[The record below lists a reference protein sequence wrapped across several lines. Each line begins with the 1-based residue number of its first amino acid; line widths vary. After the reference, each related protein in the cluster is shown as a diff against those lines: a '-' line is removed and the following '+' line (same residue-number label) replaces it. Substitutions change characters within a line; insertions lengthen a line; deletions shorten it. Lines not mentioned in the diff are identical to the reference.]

1 MARLSSVLTVVP
13 YIFVLAISSR
23 AAAEPESAAAEPAPR
38 APMTWHATPPAETSP
53 SGTSTADSSA
63 PTPNHGDE
71 PQRSHERSDDA
82 SRAMDEGRTLPFTV
96 GAAAPKA
103 HADVTALGGYDSA
116 AKQARAISTAEA
128 RLLPFLAL
136 RVEYEHGPGTGDAND
151 RVTFGARATILTQD
165 KYGIDLGAGFFFQ
178 PTDFRGEGDFV
189 GAITAGRSF
198 GRWGVFCNA
207 LVGVDSEGD
216 DGSAEV
222 RLSSTYRATKQLHLG
237 FDARARYNF
246 SDDDKRFSEQQVNW
260 EVQAGPLASLA
271 LGPVGLMAIV
281 GPSAL
286 RLTEPGA
293 SGKTALGAVAM
304 GGAAAV
310 F

>member
-13 YIFVLAISSR
+13 SVFVLAISSR
-23 AAAEPESAAAEPAPR
+23 AAADPAGAEADPAPR
-38 APMTWHATPPAETSP
+38 ASMTWHATPPAETATP
-53 SGTSTADSSA
+53 PAGSA
-63 PTPNHGDE
+63 EATPTHSDE
-71 PQRSHERSDDA
+71 PERPNERHDDA

-96 GAAAPKA
+96 GAAAPRA

-116 AKQARAISTAEA
+116 AKEARAISAAEA

-136 RVEYEHGPGTGDAND
+136 RLEYEHGPGTGNAND
-151 RVTFGARATILTQD
+151 RVTFGARATILTQA

-189 GAITAGRSF
+189 GAIMAGRNF

-216 DGSAEV
+216 DYSTEV

-237 FDARARYNF
+237 FDGRGRFNF
-246 SDDDKRFSEQQVNW
+246 SGDEKRFTQQQVDW
-260 EVQAGPLASLA
+260 EVQAGPLASMA

-286 RLTEPGA
+286 RLAEPNAGA
-293 SGKTALGAVAM
+293 HTALGAVAM